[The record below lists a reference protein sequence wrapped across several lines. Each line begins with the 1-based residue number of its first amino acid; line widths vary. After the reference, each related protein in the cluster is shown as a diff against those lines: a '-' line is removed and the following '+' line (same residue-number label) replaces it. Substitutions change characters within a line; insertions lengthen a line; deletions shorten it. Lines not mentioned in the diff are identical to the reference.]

1 MNFASWTFLL
11 LFLPAVLM
19 AFHAIRGRDADAW
32 RAVLMI
38 AASVAF
44 YLWAGLYNAAV
55 MAVSLAVTYAA
66 GRTLSDLAKNRERLR
81 RTVMWAGVTA
91 NVGLLAAFKIGAL
104 TASSDGGFRTLE
116 SVLIPLGL
124 SYVTF
129 QQIGFIVACRR
140 GQIVAPSL
148 RDYLFFITFFPHLLL
163 GPIVRF
169 QDMAR
174 QLASRSLSRVSASD
188 VGAGLSIFVF
198 GLAQKVLLADQIA
211 PAVDRIFLAAQS
223 GPISPVESWFGV
235 VAFQMQLYF
244 DFVAYADMAIG
255 LARMFG
261 IRLPIN
267 FDRPLFAVD
276 RFDLWRRWHITFA
289 IFMRTHVFQPL
300 VRRRRMPVAAALA
313 ITGLLSGLWHG
324 LGWTFVVWG
333 LLQTAL
339 LLAVH
344 QRRRMA
350 RKAGRATGPIW
361 IPVVMTFLTSCL
373 IGAMFRAPT
382 LESAGHVYGALVGL
396 NAVWDTS
403 LLGLRAMIMLPLCIL
418 VAWGLPSS
426 AQFFRHVWT
435 ALDPRPDPTPT
446 PVHRLG
452 VFQLSPAWA
461 VATAAVLVICFCLI
475 GEARRFV
482 YVQF

>member
-11 LFLPAVLM
+11 LFLPVVLM
-19 AFHAIRGRDADAW
+19 VFHAIRGRDADAW
-32 RAVLMI
+32 RAIAMI
-38 AASVAF
+38 AASVVF

-55 MAVSLAVTYAA
+55 MSVSLAVTYAA
-66 GRTLSDLAKNRERLR
+66 GRTVSALTKDRERLR
-81 RTVMWAGVTA
+81 RILMWAGVAA
-91 NVGLLAAFKIGAL
+91 NVALLAAFKVSAL
-104 TASSDGGFRTLE
+104 AASDGGFRTLE

-140 GQIVAPSL
+140 GQIVSPSL

-174 QLASRSLSRVSASD
+174 QLAAQSLTRVSASD

-211 PAVDRIFLAAQS
+211 PAVDRIFLAAQT
-223 GPISPVESWFGV
+223 GPISPLESWFGV

-289 IFMRTHVFQPL
+289 IFMRSHVFQPL
-300 VRRRRMPVAAALA
+300 VRHRRMPVAAALA

-339 LLAVH
+339 LLVVH
-344 QRRRMA
+344 ERRRRM
-350 RKAGRATGPIW
+350 RKAGTPAGPIW
-361 IPVVMTFLTSCL
+361 VSVLLTFLTSCL

-396 NAVWDTS
+396 NATWDVS
-403 LLGLRAMIMLPLCIL
+403 LLGPRAITMLPLCVL
-418 VAWGLPSS
+418 AAWGLPNS
-426 AQFFRHVWT
+426 AQFFRHIWT
-435 ALDPRPDPTPT
+435 ALDPRPEPTPT

-452 VFQLSPAWA
+452 VFQLSRAWA
-461 VATAAVLVICFCLI
+461 VVTAAVLVICLCLI
-475 GEARRFV
+475 SEARRFV

>member
-11 LFLPAVLM
+11 LFLPAVLV
-19 AFHAIRGRDADAW
+19 AFHAVRGPNADAG
-32 RAVLMI
+32 RAGLMI
-38 AASVAF
+38 AASMVF
-44 YLWAGLYNAAV
+44 YLWAGVHNALV
-55 MAVSLAVTYAA
+55 MAVSLTATYAA
-66 GRTLSDLAKNRERLR
+66 GRFVSDLTEDRERLR
-81 RTVMWAGVTA
+81 RTVMWTGVAA
-91 NVGLLAAFKIGAL
+91 NIGLLAAFKVGAL
-104 TASSDGGFRTLE
+104 TSADGGFRTLE

-140 GQIVAPSL
+140 GQILAPSL

-174 QLASRSLSRVSASD
+174 QLVARSLTRVDASD

-300 VRRRRMPVAAALA
+300 VRRHRMPIAAALA

-324 LGWTFVVWG
+324 LGWTFLVWG

-339 LLAVH
+339 LLLVH
-344 QRRRMA
+344 ERRRRA
-350 RKAGRATGPIW
+350 RKAGTIAGPIW
-361 IPVVMTFLTSCL
+361 IPVVLTFLTSCL
-373 IGAMFRAPT
+373 IGALFRAPT
-382 LESAGHVYGALVGL
+382 LESAGHIYGALVGL
-396 NAVWDTS
+396 TAAWDFS
-403 LLGLRAMIMLPLCIL
+403 LLGPRAIIMLPLCVL
-418 VAWGLPSS
+418 AAWGLPSS
-426 AQFFRHVWT
+426 AQFFREVWT
-435 ALDPRPDPTPT
+435 ALDPRPDPVPQ

-452 VFQLSPAWA
+452 VFRLSPAWA
-461 VATAAVLVICFCLI
+461 VATAATLVICLCLI

>member
-11 LFLPAVLM
+11 LFLPTVLLG
-19 AFHAIRGRDADAW
+19 FHAIGGRNADIW
-32 RAVLMI
+32 RALLVI
-38 AASVAF
+38 AASLVF
-44 YLWAGLYNAAV
+44 YLWAGVYNAAV
-55 MAVSLAVTYAA
+55 MAISLAVTYAV
-66 GRTLSDLAKNRERLR
+66 GRSLSNIAVDRERLR
-81 RTVMWAGVTA
+81 RAVMWTGVAA
-91 NVGLLAAFKIGAL
+91 NVGLLAAFKVGAL
-104 TASSDGGFRTLE
+104 ASSDGGFRTLE

-140 GQIVAPSL
+140 GQIIAPSL

-174 QLASRSLSRVSASD
+174 QLAARSLTRVTASD

-198 GLAQKVLLADQIA
+198 GLVQKVLLADQIA

-261 IRLPIN
+261 IQLPIN

-324 LGWTFVVWG
+324 LGWTFLVWG

-339 LLAVH
+339 LLLVH
-344 QRRRMA
+344 ERRRRV
-350 RKAGRATGPIW
+350 RKAGRVAGPIW
-361 IPVVMTFLTSCL
+361 IPVALTFLTSCL
-373 IGAMFRAPT
+373 IGGLFRAPT
-382 LESAGHVYGALVGL
+382 LESAGHIYGALVGL
-396 NAVWDTS
+396 TATWDIS
-403 LLGLRAMIMLPLCIL
+403 LLGPRAIIMLPLCVL
-418 VAWGLPSS
+418 AAWGLPSS

-435 ALDPRPDPTPT
+435 ALDPRPDATPP

-461 VATAAVLVICFCLI
+461 VATAASLVICLCLI

>member
-11 LFLPAVLM
+11 LFLPVVLM
-19 AFHAIRGRDADAW
+19 VFHAIRGRDADAW
-32 RAVLMI
+32 RAIAMI
-38 AASVAF
+38 AASVVF

-55 MAVSLAVTYAA
+55 MSVSLAVTYAA
-66 GRTLSDLAKNRERLR
+66 GRTVSALTKDRERLR
-81 RTVMWAGVTA
+81 RILMWAGVAA
-91 NVGLLAAFKIGAL
+91 NVALLAAFKVSAL
-104 TASSDGGFRTLE
+104 AASDGGFRTLE

-140 GQIVAPSL
+140 GQIVSPSL

-174 QLASRSLSRVSASD
+174 QLAAQSLTRVSASD

-211 PAVDRIFLAAQS
+211 PAVDRIFLAAQT
-223 GPISPVESWFGV
+223 GPISPLESWFGV

-276 RFDLWRRWHITFA
+276 RFDLCGAGTSPSPSSCAAMSSSRSSGTGGCRSRRHWRSPDSYPAFGTDSAGRLWSGA
-289 IFMRTHVFQPL
+289 CC
-300 VRRRRMPVAAALA
+300 RRPCSWWCTSDVEGCGKP
-313 ITGLLSGLWHG
+313 GLPPDLSG
-324 LGWTFVVWG
+324 F
-333 LLQTAL
+333 
-339 LLAVH
+339 
-344 QRRRMA
+344 
-350 RKAGRATGPIW
+350 P
-361 IPVVMTFLTSCL
+361 SC
-373 IGAMFRAPT
+373 
-382 LESAGHVYGALVGL
+382 
-396 NAVWDTS
+396 
-403 LLGLRAMIMLPLCIL
+403 
-418 VAWGLPSS
+418 
-426 AQFFRHVWT
+426 
-435 ALDPRPDPTPT
+435 
-446 PVHRLG
+446 
-452 VFQLSPAWA
+452 
-461 VATAAVLVICFCLI
+461 
-475 GEARRFV
+475 
-482 YVQF
+482 

>member
-11 LFLPAVLM
+11 LFLPLVM
-19 AFHAIRGRDADAW
+19 MVFHAIRGRDADAW
-32 RAVLMI
+32 RAVVMI
-38 AASVAF
+38 AASVIF
-44 YLWAGLYNAAV
+44 YLWAGIQNAAV

-66 GRTLSDLAKNRERLR
+66 GRSLGALTEDRERLR
-81 RTVMWAGVTA
+81 RALMWAGVSA
-91 NVGLLAAFKIGAL
+91 NVGLLAAFKVGAVV
-104 TASSDGGFRTLE
+104 ASSGGGFRTLE

-174 QLASRSLSRVSASD
+174 QLAARSLTSVSASD

-211 PAVDRIFLAAQS
+211 PAVDRIFVAAQT
-223 GPISPVESWFGV
+223 GPISPVESWVGI

-300 VRRRRMPVAAALA
+300 VRRQRMPVAAALA
-313 ITGLLSGLWHG
+313 VTGLLSGLWHG

-339 LLAVH
+339 LLVVH
-344 QRRRMA
+344 ERRRRT
-350 RKAGRATGPIW
+350 RKAGTPTGPVW
-361 IPVVMTFLTSCL
+361 IPILLTFLTSCL
-373 IGAMFRAPT
+373 IGALFRAPT

-396 NAVWDTS
+396 NAESDIS
-403 LLGLRAMIMLPLCIL
+403 ALGRRMMIMLPLCVL
-418 VAWGLPSS
+418 VAWCLPSS

-446 PVHRLG
+446 PVHPLS

-461 VATAAVLVICFCLI
+461 VATAAVLVVCICLI
-475 GEARRFV
+475 SEARRFV

>member
-1 MNFASWTFLL
+1 MNFASWTFVL
-11 LFLPAVLM
+11 LFLPAVLA
-19 AFHAIRGRDADAW
+19 AFHVVRGPDADAR
-32 RAVLMI
+32 RAGLMI
-38 AASVAF
+38 AASVVF
-44 YLWAGLYNAAV
+44 YLWAGVHNAMV
-55 MAVSLAVTYAA
+55 MAASLAVTYAA
-66 GRTLSDLAKNRERLR
+66 GWTLAGLADDRERVR
-81 RTVMWAGVTA
+81 RIVMWSALAA
-91 NVGLLAAFKIGAL
+91 NFGLLAAFKVGAL
-104 TASSDGGFRTLE
+104 AVSSDGGFRTLE

-140 GQIVAPSL
+140 RQITAPSL

-174 QLASRSLSRVSASD
+174 QLANRSLSRVSPAD
-188 VGAGLSIFVF
+188 VAAGLSIFVF

-223 GPISPVESWFGV
+223 GPISPVESWFGL

-276 RFDLWRRWHITFA
+276 RGDLWRRWHITFV
-289 IFMRTHVFQPL
+289 IFMRTHVFLPL
-300 VRRRRMPVAAALA
+300 VRKRRTPVVAALA
-313 ITGLLSGLWHG
+313 ITGVLSGLWHG

-333 LLQTAL
+333 LLQTVL
-339 LLAVH
+339 LLIVH
-344 QRRRMA
+344 ERRRHA
-350 RKAGRATGPIW
+350 RKTGRVRGPVW
-361 IPVVMTFLTSCL
+361 IPIVLTFLISCL

-382 LESAGHVYGALVGL
+382 LDSAGHVYGALIGL
-396 NAVWDTS
+396 NATWDVS
-403 LLGLRAMIMLPLCIL
+403 LLGPRALIMLPLCVL
-418 VAWGLPSS
+418 VAWGLPNS
-426 AQFFRHVWT
+426 AQFFHRFWT

-446 PVHRLG
+446 PPHRLG

-461 VATAAVLVICFCLI
+461 VATAATLVACLCLI
-475 GEARRFV
+475 GEARRFI

>member
-1 MNFASWTFLL
+1 MNFASWTFVLI
-11 LFLPAVLM
+11 FLPALLT
-19 AFHAIRGRDADAW
+19 AFHALRGPNADAR
-32 RAVLMI
+32 RAALMI
-38 AASVAF
+38 AASVVF
-44 YLWAGLYNAAV
+44 YFWAGVHNAMV
-55 MAVSLAVTYAA
+55 MAVSLAVTFTV
-66 GRTLSDLAKNRERLR
+66 GRALADLPDRRERLR
-81 RTVMWAGVTA
+81 RIVMWTGLAA
-91 NVGLLAAFKIGAL
+91 NVGLLAAFKVGAL
-104 TASSDGGFRTLE
+104 AASSDGGFRTLE
-116 SVLIPLGL
+116 TVLIPLGL

-129 QQIGFIVACRR
+129 HQIGFIVACRR
-140 GQIVAPSL
+140 RQIVAPSV

-174 QLASRSLSRVSASD
+174 QIADRSLSRVTAGD

-223 GPISPVESWFGV
+223 GPISPAESWFGI

-276 RFDLWRRWHITFA
+276 RGDLWRRWHITFVM
-289 IFMRTHVFQPL
+289 FMRTHVFLPL
-300 VRRRRMPVAAALA
+300 VRKRGMPVVAALA
-313 ITGLLSGLWHG
+313 ITGVLSGLWHG

-339 LLAVH
+339 LLIVH
-344 QRRRMA
+344 ERRRRA
-350 RKAGRATGPIW
+350 RKAGRVAGPVW
-361 IPVVMTFLTSCL
+361 IPIILTFLTSCL

-396 NAVWDTS
+396 NATWDVS
-403 LLGLRAMIMLPLCIL
+403 LLGLRGLVMLPLCVL
-418 VAWGLPSS
+418 VAWGLPNS
-426 AQFFRHVWT
+426 AQFFRSVWN
-435 ALDPRPDPTPT
+435 APDPRPDPVPT
-446 PVHRLG
+446 PPHRLG
-452 VFQLSPAWA
+452 VFKLSPVWA
-461 VATAAVLVICFCLI
+461 VATAATLVACLCLI
-475 GEARRFV
+475 GEARRFI